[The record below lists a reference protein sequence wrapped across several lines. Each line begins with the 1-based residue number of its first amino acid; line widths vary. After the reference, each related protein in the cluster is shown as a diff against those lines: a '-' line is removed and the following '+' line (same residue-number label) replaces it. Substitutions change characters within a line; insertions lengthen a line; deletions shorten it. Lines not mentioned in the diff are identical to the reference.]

1 MKDIFLFLFYRNMI
15 AEIWGK
21 EVETKRWQQD
31 YPKFIIIQQIQ
42 SSNKMYQQ
50 RIELYCEIE
59 EGWKHLG
66 KQGDRAATK

>member
-31 YPKFIIIQQIQ
+31 YPKLIIIQQIQ
-42 SSNKMYQQ
+42 KKYDYEVLK
-50 RIELYCEIE
+50 IKCLY
-59 EGWKHLG
+59 
-66 KQGDRAATK
+66 